1 MFPNSRREMGS
12 LRSKSRAPRGPP
24 LPRILNL
31 HTPTCDLVH
40 SKFHNADACQN
51 FASSYLNFYAPVS
64 DDFTESDDLF
74 SFQYAPE
81 DDHSENEEGSDNE
94 DYDDDNGGS
103 YGDGGGGEPQVLAH
117 RDRHRAA
124 RKAPPAVAAA
134 AETLPTAAAAVAE
147 SAPAASAAVGA
158 PAQVDRAARNSVADT
173 ANGGNSP
180 LRNVQLLR
188 DAEQAQREYAFTQ
201 LRNNVCTY
209 DEKYGLWVKTSC
221 HGELHPCA

>member
-1 MFPNSRREMGS
+1 
-12 LRSKSRAPRGPP
+12 L
-24 LPRILNL
+24 
-31 HTPTCDLVH
+31 TVH
-40 SKFHNADACQN
+40 SKFHNAEACQN

-81 DDHSENEEGSDNE
+81 DDHAANEEGNDN
-94 DYDDDNGGS
+94 YADDDNGGS
-103 YGDGGGGEPQVLAH
+103 YGEGGGGEPQARAH
-117 RDRHRAA
+117 RVSLRAA
-124 RKAPPAVAAA
+124 PTVPVTVPAG
-134 AETLPTAAAAVAE
+134 
-147 SAPAASAAVGA
+147 ASAAVGA
-158 PAQVDRAARNSVADT
+158 PALADAATHNAVADAAT
-173 ANGGNSP
+173 RAGSP

-221 HGELHPCA
+221 HGELHLCV

>member
-1 MFPNSRREMGS
+1 MCPNSRREMGS
-12 LRSKSRAPRGPP
+12 LRSKSPRGPP

-31 HTPTCDLVH
+31 HTPSCDLLH

-51 FASSYLNFYAPVS
+51 FASSYLDFYAPVS

-81 DDHSENEEGSDNE
+81 DDHAANEEGNDN
-94 DYDDDNGGS
+94 YADDDNGGS
-103 YGDGGGGEPQVLAH
+103 YGDGGGGEPQILAD

-124 RKAPPAVAAA
+124 PKIPATLTAG
-134 AETLPTAAAAVAE
+134 AETLPTAAAAAAE
-147 SAPAASAAVGA
+147 SAAVASAAVGA
-158 PAQVDRAARNSVADT
+158 PAQADPATRNAEDGAAPK
-173 ANGGNSP
+173 GNSP

-188 DAEQAQREYAFTQ
+188 DAGQAQREYAFTQ